1 MPPRSTQ
8 EDVGVREERMTPAC
22 GGRVKCDL
30 PAVEELR
37 LHGCGCNC
45 KVVVVVGD
53 DDEPEEALA
62 VIKIFR
68 FLFFSFLFDLVFCV
82 AMVLDR
88 CKDWRI
94 LFCLLAWRSSDGE
107 LVELLWQDGGVV
119 AHAQTRHRS
128 PGLLARSGV
137 TGEEET
143 ASAWFA
149 DGGGGDDALGVG
161 MGRDIY
167 SQLWHSFANVDGH
180 AAGALALATPTP
192 RAAARSDDVL
202 SRLDEAGLSICG
214 SNAVAAPALPA
225 DDDDDAAPRE
235 EEEEEVEEGTGAA
248 RAAGASSSGGSGS
261 GSGSYPL
268 FKRGREELV
277 DSLSE
282 VADETRPSK
291 RPAAKRRTRA
301 AEVHNLSERVRPQE
315 HQPTIDGYMVLHHL
329 QQEKKGSHQRKVES
343 IARTGA
349 SLQQAVSQTDK
360 ASILDE
366 AIEYLKSLQMQVQ
379 IMWMTTGIAPMMF
392 PGAHQLMP
400 PMGMGLNTAC
410 MPGAQGLNQLQ
421 RTTHYM
427 NNSLPNQMPQI
438 PSPVMSAPNV
448 PNDMQSDNRIR
459 GPRNPFLHCND
470 TLTATAQVPG
480 FPYGSQIA
488 EQNEIQELL
497 SGAVIPSSSDG
508 TIK

>member
-1 MPPRSTQ
+1 MVRDVPKQAGQKKKKIRRFVNPSSPPPYKNATDTSPSFFLRFNFPDEIEPNYNYPSISSTRHLTLLPRHSHFLSTSKRSKKNEVSVTC
-8 EDVGVREERMTPAC
+8 RLSKNC
-22 GGRVKCDL
+22 G
-30 PAVEELR
+30 
-37 LHGCGCNC
+37 
-45 KVVVVVGD
+45 
-53 DDEPEEALA
+53 
-62 VIKIFR
+62 
-68 FLFFSFLFDLVFCV
+68 
-82 AMVLDR
+82 AMDAGATAR
-88 CKDWRI
+88 SSSSSAMMMNQKKP
-94 LFCLLAWRSSDGE
+94 LLSDGE

-128 PGLLARSGV
+128 SDVLARSGV

-143 ASAWFA
+143 ASAC
-149 DGGGGDDALGVG
+149 
-161 MGRDIY
+161 
-167 SQLWHSFANVDGH
+167 FANVDGH

-192 RAAARSDDVL
+192 TPRAAARSDDVS
-202 SRLDEAGLSICG
+202 SRLDEADLSICG
-214 SNAVAAPALPA
+214 SNAV
-225 DDDDDAAPRE
+225 
-235 EEEEEVEEGTGAA
+235 
-248 RAAGASSSGGSGS
+248 
-261 GSGSYPL
+261 
-268 FKRGREELV
+268 RGREELV

-301 AEVHNLSERVRPQE
+301 AEVHNLSERRRRDRINEKLRALQE
-315 HQPTIDGYMVLHHL
+315 LVPHCN
-329 QQEKKGSHQRKVES
+329 K
-343 IARTGA
+343 
-349 SLQQAVSQTDK
+349 TDK

-379 IMWMTTGIAPMMF
+379 IMWMTTGIVPMMF
-392 PGAHQLMP
+392 PGTHQLMP

-410 MPGAQGLNQLQ
+410 MPGAQAQGLNQMQ
-421 RTTHYM
+421 RTTYYM

-438 PSPVMSAPNV
+438 PSPAMNAPSV
-448 PNDMQSDNRIR
+448 PDDMQNDNRIR

-480 FPYGSQIA
+480 LFTYGSQIA

>member
-1 MPPRSTQ
+1 MLRTRLPHSFSALISPTKSSPTTTIHPFLPLDISPCFLATLTSSPRARGARRTSVTC
-8 EDVGVREERMTPAC
+8 RLSKNC
-22 GGRVKCDL
+22 G
-30 PAVEELR
+30 
-37 LHGCGCNC
+37 
-45 KVVVVVGD
+45 
-53 DDEPEEALA
+53 
-62 VIKIFR
+62 
-68 FLFFSFLFDLVFCV
+68 
-82 AMVLDR
+82 AMDAGATAR
-88 CKDWRI
+88 SSSSSAMMMNQKKP
-94 LFCLLAWRSSDGE
+94 LLSDGE

-128 PGLLARSGV
+128 SDVLARSGV

-149 DGGGGDDALGVG
+149 DGGGAGGGGDDALGVG

-192 RAAARSDDVL
+192 TPRAAARSDDVS

-214 SNAVAAPALPA
+214 SNAVVAPALPA
-225 DDDDDAAPRE
+225 DDDDDIDAAAPRE
-235 EEEEEVEEGTGAA
+235 EEEEEEGPGAA

-301 AEVHNLSERVRPQE
+301 AEVHNLSERRRRDRINEKLRALQE
-315 HQPTIDGYMVLHHL
+315 LVPHCN
-329 QQEKKGSHQRKVES
+329 K
-343 IARTGA
+343 
-349 SLQQAVSQTDK
+349 TDK

-379 IMWMTTGIAPMMF
+379 IMWMTTGIVPMMF
-392 PGAHQLMP
+392 PGTHQLMP

-410 MPGAQGLNQLQ
+410 MPGAQAQGLNQMQ
-421 RTTHYM
+421 RTTYYM

-438 PSPVMSAPNV
+438 PSPAMNAPSV
-448 PNDMQSDNRIR
+448 PDDMQNDNRIR

-480 FPYGSQIA
+480 LFTYGSQIA

>member
-1 MPPRSTQ
+1 MDAGATARS
-8 EDVGVREERMTPAC
+8 
-22 GGRVKCDL
+22 
-30 PAVEELR
+30 
-37 LHGCGCNC
+37 
-45 KVVVVVGD
+45 
-53 DDEPEEALA
+53 
-62 VIKIFR
+62 
-68 FLFFSFLFDLVFCV
+68 SSSS
-82 AMVLDR
+82 AMMMNQ
-88 CKDWRI
+88 KKP
-94 LFCLLAWRSSDGE
+94 LLSDGE

-128 PGLLARSGV
+128 SDVLARSGV

-149 DGGGGDDALGVG
+149 DGGGGGGGDDDALGLG

-192 RAAARSDDVL
+192 TPRAAARSDDVS
-202 SRLDEAGLSICG
+202 SRLDEADLSICG
-214 SNAVAAPALPA
+214 SNAVVAPALPA
-225 DDDDDAAPRE
+225 DDDDDIDAAAPRE
-235 EEEEEVEEGTGAA
+235 EEEEEEEGPGAA

-301 AEVHNLSERVRPQE
+301 AEVHNLSERRRRDRINEKLRALQE
-315 HQPTIDGYMVLHHL
+315 LVPHCN
-329 QQEKKGSHQRKVES
+329 K
-343 IARTGA
+343 
-349 SLQQAVSQTDK
+349 TDK

-379 IMWMTTGIAPMMF
+379 IMWMTTGIVPMMF
-392 PGAHQLMP
+392 PGTHQLMP

-410 MPGAQGLNQLQ
+410 MPGAQAQGLNQMQ
-421 RTTHYM
+421 RTTYYM

-438 PSPVMSAPNV
+438 PSPAMNAPSV
-448 PNDMQSDNRIR
+448 PDDMQNDNRIR

-480 FPYGSQIA
+480 LFTYGSQIA

>member
-1 MPPRSTQ
+1 MDAGATARS
-8 EDVGVREERMTPAC
+8 
-22 GGRVKCDL
+22 
-30 PAVEELR
+30 
-37 LHGCGCNC
+37 
-45 KVVVVVGD
+45 
-53 DDEPEEALA
+53 
-62 VIKIFR
+62 
-68 FLFFSFLFDLVFCV
+68 SSSS
-82 AMVLDR
+82 AMMMNQ
-88 CKDWRI
+88 KKP
-94 LFCLLAWRSSDGE
+94 LLSDGE

-192 RAAARSDDVL
+192 RAAARSDDVS

-261 GSGSYPL
+261 GSGSGSYPL

-282 VADETRPSK
+282 VADENRPSK

-301 AEVHNLSERVRPQE
+301 AEVHNLSERRRRDRINEKLRALQE
-315 HQPTIDGYMVLHHL
+315 LVPHCN
-329 QQEKKGSHQRKVES
+329 K
-343 IARTGA
+343 
-349 SLQQAVSQTDK
+349 TDK

-480 FPYGSQIA
+480 LFPYGSQIA

>member
-1 MPPRSTQ
+1 MDAGATARS
-8 EDVGVREERMTPAC
+8 
-22 GGRVKCDL
+22 
-30 PAVEELR
+30 
-37 LHGCGCNC
+37 
-45 KVVVVVGD
+45 
-53 DDEPEEALA
+53 
-62 VIKIFR
+62 
-68 FLFFSFLFDLVFCV
+68 SSSS
-82 AMVLDR
+82 AMMMNQ
-88 CKDWRI
+88 KKP
-94 LFCLLAWRSSDGE
+94 LLSDGE

-128 PGLLARSGV
+128 SDVLARSGV

-149 DGGGGDDALGVG
+149 DGGGGGGGDDDALGLG

-192 RAAARSDDVL
+192 TPRAAARSDDVS
-202 SRLDEAGLSICG
+202 SRLDEADLSICG
-214 SNAVAAPALPA
+214 SNAVVAPALPA
-225 DDDDDAAPRE
+225 DDDDDIDAAAPRE
-235 EEEEEVEEGTGAA
+235 EEEEEEEGPGAA

-301 AEVHNLSERVRPQE
+301 AEVHNLSERRRRDRINEKLRALQE
-315 HQPTIDGYMVLHHL
+315 LVPHCN
-329 QQEKKGSHQRKVES
+329 K
-343 IARTGA
+343 
-349 SLQQAVSQTDK
+349 TDK

-379 IMWMTTGIAPMMF
+379 IMWMTTGIVPMMF
-392 PGAHQLMP
+392 PGTHQLMP

-410 MPGAQGLNQLQ
+410 MPGAQAQGLNQMQ
-421 RTTHYM
+421 RTTYYM

-438 PSPVMSAPNV
+438 PSPAMNAPSV
-448 PNDMQSDNRIR
+448 PDDMQNDNRIR

-470 TLTATAQVPG
+470 TLTATAQVDYYVK
-480 FPYGSQIA
+480 FHHYRSFRLQFLFIL
-488 EQNEIQELL
+488 QYQFF
-497 SGAVIPSSSDG
+497 SGARHRQYVKNIVAVWTQLEPASQKLHKNTTVTVSLFF
-508 TIK
+508 

>member
-1 MPPRSTQ
+1 MLRTHISPCFLATLTSSPRARGARRTSVTC
-8 EDVGVREERMTPAC
+8 RLSKNC
-22 GGRVKCDL
+22 G
-30 PAVEELR
+30 
-37 LHGCGCNC
+37 
-45 KVVVVVGD
+45 
-53 DDEPEEALA
+53 
-62 VIKIFR
+62 
-68 FLFFSFLFDLVFCV
+68 
-82 AMVLDR
+82 AMDAGATAR
-88 CKDWRI
+88 SSSSAMMMMNQKKP
-94 LFCLLAWRSSDGE
+94 LLSDGE

-167 SQLWHSFANVDGH
+167 SQFWHSFANVDGH

-192 RAAARSDDVL
+192 TPRAAARKDDVS

-225 DDDDDAAPRE
+225 DDDDDDIDAAAPRE
-235 EEEEEVEEGTGAA
+235 EEEEGTGAA
-248 RAAGASSSGGSGS
+248 RAGGASSSGGS

-268 FKRGREELV
+268 FKRGRDEL

-301 AEVHNLSERVRPQE
+301 AEVHNLSERRRRDRINEKLRALQE
-315 HQPTIDGYMVLHHL
+315 LVPHCN
-329 QQEKKGSHQRKVES
+329 K
-343 IARTGA
+343 
-349 SLQQAVSQTDK
+349 TDK

-366 AIEYLKSLQMQVQ
+366 AIEYLKSLQMQIQ

-410 MPGAQGLNQLQ
+410 MPGAQAQGLNQMQ
-421 RTTHYM
+421 RTTYYM

-470 TLTATAQVPG
+470 TLTATAQVPVTNMQATRG
-480 FPYGSQIA
+480 DEQRKA
-488 EQNEIQELL
+488 EQLVLEE
-497 SGAVIPSSSDG
+497 
-508 TIK
+508 